1 MTNKG
6 NAVDTFNLVV
16 DTSSLPT
23 GWDASLDQDKI
34 SNLGVDD
41 NITLTDVLVV
51 KAPDDAAAESET
63 SIIVT
68 ISSDYNASVNSTYT
82 SRTTVL
88 QNYEPKISIV
98 GEDTMAAKAEE
109 QVNFTIKIANDGNGE
124 DDISLSLIGGNASWG
139 QLGDSA
145 FTLAA
150 GTNDTTTLRVTPPKD
165 TEAKNGYILVV
176 RATSE
181 DGVTTNSRNSFI
193 NVDQIF
199 EVSVQVSG
207 DSSKKGDPGD
217 ELTYSIT
224 VKNKGNGEDTVSL
237 ALEGDKSS
245 WASIV
250 DEVELTR
257 GETKTVNLT
266 VNIDDDATS
275 NDFIGIDREIKKYSD
290 LVFSLK
296 EQSGDSSEQKSLWDE
311 YHNKI
316 DIFHTRVQ
324 KKRIQS
330 SVRASKNRVEAVVT
344 DFEKTIDHVKYTLV
358 RKDLNAAKKSL
369 KKLQATINEA
379 QITGQK
385 DEGYSEWLEKQ
396 TGKYKEYDAS
406 INEIDLKIDI
416 EQHRKALEEAQ
427 PNIVKGI
434 NELNRNIEGHDFIE
448 EQLEEELDEEEDLW
462 DSNQEKED
470 VSHDEKNKEVKK
482 QKTSSLKLITEIIL
496 YTCLLYTSPSP
507 RDGLL
512 SRMPSSA

>member
-1 MTNKG
+1 MKNKKEK
-6 NAVDTFNLVV
+6 
-16 DTSSLPT
+16 
-23 GWDASLDQDKI
+23 ASIDIESIHQGLID
-34 SNLGVDD
+34 SYHVDD
-41 NITLTDVLVV
+41 NKMKKDINEIQDFQSV
-51 KAPDDAAAESET
+51 AESIEKLEN
-63 SIIVT
+63 II
-68 ISSDYNASVNSTYT
+68 
-82 SRTTVL
+82 
-88 QNYEPKISIV
+88 
-98 GEDTMAAKAEE
+98 
-109 QVNFTIKIANDGNGE
+109 
-124 DDISLSLIGGNASWG
+124 
-139 QLGDSA
+139 
-145 FTLAA
+145 
-150 GTNDTTTLRVTPPKD
+150 
-165 TEAKNGYILVV
+165 
-176 RATSE
+176 E
-181 DGVTTNSRNSFI
+181 DGK
-193 NVDQIF
+193 
-199 EVSVQVSG
+199 ELA
-207 DSSKKGDPGD
+207 KKDKNYD
-217 ELTYSIT
+217 EFLAG
-224 VKNKGNGEDTVSL
+224 VKSNLIEQKSQLFKLKLSNAESNVSL
-237 ALEGDKSS
+237 MLS
-245 WASIV
+245 
-250 DEVELTR
+250 
-257 GETKTVNLT
+257 
-266 VNIDDDATS
+266 NIDDDATS

-496 YTCLLYTSPSP
+496 YTGMVIGAIYFTSQNYIELRNLKSQLPIKERTLHLISGTMVGNQIEKNKLVDSQNAK
-507 RDGLL
+507 RAILL
-512 SRMPSSA
+512 SKLLSMIAPKSVSMNEIVYTATNNNTFSFQLKGEISNNNQSAVNIFNNFISELRKQTAIKRVIIRDQKLLSKSNLIFTIDLKS

>member
-1 MTNKG
+1 MKNKKEK
-6 NAVDTFNLVV
+6 
-16 DTSSLPT
+16 
-23 GWDASLDQDKI
+23 ASIDIESIHQGLID
-34 SNLGVDD
+34 NYHVDD
-41 NITLTDVLVV
+41 NKMKKDINEIQDFQSV
-51 KAPDDAAAESET
+51 AESIEKLEN
-63 SIIVT
+63 II
-68 ISSDYNASVNSTYT
+68 
-82 SRTTVL
+82 
-88 QNYEPKISIV
+88 
-98 GEDTMAAKAEE
+98 
-109 QVNFTIKIANDGNGE
+109 
-124 DDISLSLIGGNASWG
+124 
-139 QLGDSA
+139 
-145 FTLAA
+145 
-150 GTNDTTTLRVTPPKD
+150 
-165 TEAKNGYILVV
+165 
-176 RATSE
+176 E
-181 DGVTTNSRNSFI
+181 DGKELAKKDKNYDEFLAGVKSNLIEQKSQLFKLKLSNAES
-193 NVDQIF
+193 NV
-199 EVSVQVSG
+199 
-207 DSSKKGDPGD
+207 SSM
-217 ELTYSIT
+217 LS
-224 VKNKGNGEDTVSL
+224 
-237 ALEGDKSS
+237 
-245 WASIV
+245 
-250 DEVELTR
+250 
-257 GETKTVNLT
+257 
-266 VNIDDDATS
+266 NIDDDATS

-316 DIFHTRVQ
+316 DIFHTRAQ

-496 YTCLLYTSPSP
+496 YTGMVIGAIYFTSQNYIELRNLKSQLPIKERTLHLISGTMVGNQIEKNKLVDSQNAK
-507 RDGLL
+507 RAILL
-512 SRMPSSA
+512 SKLLSMIAPKSVSMNEIVYTTTSNNTFSFQLKGEISNNNQSAVNIFNNFISELRKQTAIKRVIIRDQKLLSKSNLIFTIDLKS

>member
-1 MTNKG
+1 MKNKKEK
-6 NAVDTFNLVV
+6 
-16 DTSSLPT
+16 
-23 GWDASLDQDKI
+23 ASIDIESIHQGLID
-34 SNLGVDD
+34 NYHVDD
-41 NITLTDVLVV
+41 NKMKKDINEIQDFQSV
-51 KAPDDAAAESET
+51 AESIEKLEN
-63 SIIVT
+63 II
-68 ISSDYNASVNSTYT
+68 
-82 SRTTVL
+82 
-88 QNYEPKISIV
+88 
-98 GEDTMAAKAEE
+98 
-109 QVNFTIKIANDGNGE
+109 
-124 DDISLSLIGGNASWG
+124 
-139 QLGDSA
+139 
-145 FTLAA
+145 
-150 GTNDTTTLRVTPPKD
+150 
-165 TEAKNGYILVV
+165 
-176 RATSE
+176 E
-181 DGVTTNSRNSFI
+181 DGK
-193 NVDQIF
+193 
-199 EVSVQVSG
+199 ELA
-207 DSSKKGDPGD
+207 KKDKNYD
-217 ELTYSIT
+217 EFLAG
-224 VKNKGNGEDTVSL
+224 VKSNLIEQKSQLFKLKLSNAESNVSL
-237 ALEGDKSS
+237 MLS
-245 WASIV
+245 
-250 DEVELTR
+250 
-257 GETKTVNLT
+257 
-266 VNIDDDATS
+266 NIDDDATS

-316 DIFHTRVQ
+316 DIFHTRAQ

-496 YTCLLYTSPSP
+496 YTGMVIGAIYFTSQNYIELRNLKSQLPIKERTLHLISGTMVGNQIEKNKLVDSQNAK
-507 RDGLL
+507 RAIQLSKLL
-512 SRMPSSA
+512 SMIAPKSVSMNEIVYTATGNNTFSFQLKGEISNNNQSAVNIFNNFISELRKQTAIKRVIIRDQKLLSKSNLIFTIDLKS

>member
-1 MTNKG
+1 MKNKKEK
-6 NAVDTFNLVV
+6 
-16 DTSSLPT
+16 
-23 GWDASLDQDKI
+23 ASIDIESIHQGLID
-34 SNLGVDD
+34 NYHVDD
-41 NITLTDVLVV
+41 NKMKKDINEIQDFQSV
-51 KAPDDAAAESET
+51 AESIEKLEN
-63 SIIVT
+63 II
-68 ISSDYNASVNSTYT
+68 
-82 SRTTVL
+82 
-88 QNYEPKISIV
+88 
-98 GEDTMAAKAEE
+98 
-109 QVNFTIKIANDGNGE
+109 
-124 DDISLSLIGGNASWG
+124 
-139 QLGDSA
+139 
-145 FTLAA
+145 
-150 GTNDTTTLRVTPPKD
+150 
-165 TEAKNGYILVV
+165 
-176 RATSE
+176 E
-181 DGVTTNSRNSFI
+181 DGKELAKKDKNYDEFLAGVKSNLIEQKSQLFKLKLSNAES
-193 NVDQIF
+193 NV
-199 EVSVQVSG
+199 
-207 DSSKKGDPGD
+207 SSM
-217 ELTYSIT
+217 LS
-224 VKNKGNGEDTVSL
+224 
-237 ALEGDKSS
+237 
-245 WASIV
+245 
-250 DEVELTR
+250 
-257 GETKTVNLT
+257 
-266 VNIDDDATS
+266 NIDDDATS

-369 KKLQATINEA
+369 KKLQATIDEA

-406 INEIDLKIDI
+406 INDIDLKIDI
-416 EQHRKALEEAQ
+416 EKHRKALEEAQ
-427 PNIVKGI
+427 PDIVKGI

-496 YTCLLYTSPSP
+496 YTGMVIGAIYFTSQNYIELRNLKSQLPIKERRLHLISGTMVGNQIEKNKLVDSQNAK
-507 RDGLL
+507 RAILL
-512 SRMPSSA
+512 SKLLSMIAPKSVSMNEIVYTTTSNNTFSFQLKGEISDNNQSAVNIFNNFISELRKQTAIKRVIIRDQKLLSKSNLIFTIDLKS

>member
-1 MTNKG
+1 MKNKKEK
-6 NAVDTFNLVV
+6 
-16 DTSSLPT
+16 
-23 GWDASLDQDKI
+23 ASIDIESIHQGLID
-34 SNLGVDD
+34 NYHVDD
-41 NITLTDVLVV
+41 NKMKKDINEIQDFQSV
-51 KAPDDAAAESET
+51 AESIEKLEN
-63 SIIVT
+63 IIE
-68 ISSDYNASVNSTYT
+68 DGKELAKKDKNYDEFLASVKSNLIEQKSQLFKLKL
-82 SRTTVL
+82 S
-88 QNYEPKISIV
+88 N
-98 GEDTMAAKAEE
+98 AES
-109 QVNFTIKIANDGNGE
+109 N
-124 DDISLSLIGGNASWG
+124 
-139 QLGDSA
+139 
-145 FTLAA
+145 
-150 GTNDTTTLRVTPPKD
+150 
-165 TEAKNGYILVV
+165 
-176 RATSE
+176 
-181 DGVTTNSRNSFI
+181 
-193 NVDQIF
+193 
-199 EVSVQVSG
+199 
-207 DSSKKGDPGD
+207 
-217 ELTYSIT
+217 
-224 VKNKGNGEDTVSL
+224 VSL
-237 ALEGDKSS
+237 MLS
-245 WASIV
+245 
-250 DEVELTR
+250 
-257 GETKTVNLT
+257 
-266 VNIDDDATS
+266 NIDDDATS

-316 DIFHTRVQ
+316 DIFHTRAQ

-496 YTCLLYTSPSP
+496 YTGMVIGAIYFTSQNYIELRNLKSQLPIKERTLHLISGTMVGNQIEKNKLVDSQNAK
-507 RDGLL
+507 RAIQLSKLL
-512 SRMPSSA
+512 SMIAPKSVSMNEIVYTATGNNTFSFQLKGEISNNNQSAVNIFNNFISELRKQTAIKRVIIRDQKLLSKSNLIFTIDLKS

>member
-1 MTNKG
+1 MKNKKEK
-6 NAVDTFNLVV
+6 
-16 DTSSLPT
+16 
-23 GWDASLDQDKI
+23 ASIDIESIHQGLID
-34 SNLGVDD
+34 SYHVDD
-41 NITLTDVLVV
+41 NKMKKDMNEIQDFQSV
-51 KAPDDAAAESET
+51 AESIEKLEN
-63 SIIVT
+63 II
-68 ISSDYNASVNSTYT
+68 
-82 SRTTVL
+82 
-88 QNYEPKISIV
+88 
-98 GEDTMAAKAEE
+98 
-109 QVNFTIKIANDGNGE
+109 
-124 DDISLSLIGGNASWG
+124 
-139 QLGDSA
+139 
-145 FTLAA
+145 
-150 GTNDTTTLRVTPPKD
+150 
-165 TEAKNGYILVV
+165 
-176 RATSE
+176 E
-181 DGVTTNSRNSFI
+181 DGKELAKKDKNYDEFLAGVKSNLIEQKSQLFKLKLSNAESNVSSMLSNI
-193 NVDQIF
+193 N
-199 EVSVQVSG
+199 
-207 DSSKKGDPGD
+207 
-217 ELTYSIT
+217 
-224 VKNKGNGEDTVSL
+224 
-237 ALEGDKSS
+237 
-245 WASIV
+245 
-250 DEVELTR
+250 
-257 GETKTVNLT
+257 
-266 VNIDDDATS
+266 DDATS

-316 DIFHTRVQ
+316 DIFHTRAQ

-396 TGKYKEYDAS
+396 IGKYKEYDAS

-482 QKTSSLKLITEIIL
+482 QKTSLLKLIAEIIL
-496 YTCLLYTSPSP
+496 YTGMIIGAIYFTSQNYIELRNLKSQLPIKERTLHLISGTMVGNQIEKNKLVDTQNAK
-507 RDGLL
+507 RAILL
-512 SRMPSSA
+512 SKLLSMIAPKSVSMNEIVYTATSNNTFSFQLKGEISDNNQSAVNIFNNFISELRKQAAIKRVIIRDQKLLSKSNLIFTIDLKS

>member
-1 MTNKG
+1 MKNK
-6 NAVDTFNLVV
+6 TEK
-16 DTSSLPT
+16 
-23 GWDASLDQDKI
+23 ASIDI
-34 SNLGVDD
+34 ESNHQGLIDNYHVDD
-41 NITLTDVLVV
+41 NKMKKDINEIQDFQSV
-51 KAPDDAAAESET
+51 AESIEKLEN
-63 SIIVT
+63 II
-68 ISSDYNASVNSTYT
+68 
-82 SRTTVL
+82 
-88 QNYEPKISIV
+88 
-98 GEDTMAAKAEE
+98 
-109 QVNFTIKIANDGNGE
+109 
-124 DDISLSLIGGNASWG
+124 
-139 QLGDSA
+139 
-145 FTLAA
+145 
-150 GTNDTTTLRVTPPKD
+150 
-165 TEAKNGYILVV
+165 
-176 RATSE
+176 E
-181 DGVTTNSRNSFI
+181 DGKELAKKDKNYDEFLAGVKSNLIEQKSQLFKLKLSNAES
-193 NVDQIF
+193 NV
-199 EVSVQVSG
+199 
-207 DSSKKGDPGD
+207 SSM
-217 ELTYSIT
+217 LS
-224 VKNKGNGEDTVSL
+224 
-237 ALEGDKSS
+237 
-245 WASIV
+245 
-250 DEVELTR
+250 
-257 GETKTVNLT
+257 
-266 VNIDDDATS
+266 NIDDDATS

-427 PNIVKGI
+427 PDIVKGI

-496 YTCLLYTSPSP
+496 YTGMVIGAIYFTSQNYIELRNLKSQLPIKERTLHLISGTMVGNQIEKNKLVDSQNAK
-507 RDGLL
+507 RAIQLSKLL
-512 SRMPSSA
+512 SMIAPKSVSMNEIVYTATGNNTFSFQLKGEISNNNQSAVNIFNNFISELRKQTAIKRVIIRDQKLLSKSNLIFTIDLKS

>member
-1 MTNKG
+1 MKNKKEK
-6 NAVDTFNLVV
+6 
-16 DTSSLPT
+16 
-23 GWDASLDQDKI
+23 ASIDIESIHQGLID
-34 SNLGVDD
+34 SYHVDD
-41 NITLTDVLVV
+41 NKMKKDINEIQDFQSVTESIEKLENIIEDGKELAKKDKNYDEFLAGV
-51 KAPDDAAAESET
+51 KSNLIEQKSQLFKLKLSNAES
-63 SIIVT
+63 
-68 ISSDYNASVNSTYT
+68 N
-82 SRTTVL
+82 
-88 QNYEPKISIV
+88 
-98 GEDTMAAKAEE
+98 
-109 QVNFTIKIANDGNGE
+109 
-124 DDISLSLIGGNASWG
+124 
-139 QLGDSA
+139 
-145 FTLAA
+145 
-150 GTNDTTTLRVTPPKD
+150 
-165 TEAKNGYILVV
+165 
-176 RATSE
+176 
-181 DGVTTNSRNSFI
+181 
-193 NVDQIF
+193 
-199 EVSVQVSG
+199 
-207 DSSKKGDPGD
+207 
-217 ELTYSIT
+217 
-224 VKNKGNGEDTVSL
+224 VSL
-237 ALEGDKSS
+237 MLS
-245 WASIV
+245 
-250 DEVELTR
+250 
-257 GETKTVNLT
+257 
-266 VNIDDDATS
+266 NIDDDATS

-369 KKLQATINEA
+369 KKLQATIDEA

-406 INEIDLKIDI
+406 INDIDLKIDI
-416 EQHRKALEEAQ
+416 EKHRKALEEAQ
-427 PNIVKGI
+427 PDIVKGI

-496 YTCLLYTSPSP
+496 YTGMVIGAIYFTSQNYIELRNLKSQLPIKERRLHLISGTMVGNQIEKNKLVDSQNAK
-507 RDGLL
+507 RAILL
-512 SRMPSSA
+512 SKLLSMIAPKSVSMNEIVYTATNNNTFSFQLKGEISDNNQSAVNIFNNFISELRKQTAIKRVIIRDQKLLSKSNLIFTIDLKS

>member
-1 MTNKG
+1 MKNKKEK
-6 NAVDTFNLVV
+6 
-16 DTSSLPT
+16 
-23 GWDASLDQDKI
+23 ASIDIESIHQGLID
-34 SNLGVDD
+34 NYHVDD
-41 NITLTDVLVV
+41 NKMKKDINEIQDFQSV
-51 KAPDDAAAESET
+51 AESIEKLEN
-63 SIIVT
+63 II
-68 ISSDYNASVNSTYT
+68 
-82 SRTTVL
+82 
-88 QNYEPKISIV
+88 
-98 GEDTMAAKAEE
+98 
-109 QVNFTIKIANDGNGE
+109 
-124 DDISLSLIGGNASWG
+124 
-139 QLGDSA
+139 
-145 FTLAA
+145 
-150 GTNDTTTLRVTPPKD
+150 
-165 TEAKNGYILVV
+165 
-176 RATSE
+176 E
-181 DGVTTNSRNSFI
+181 DGK
-193 NVDQIF
+193 
-199 EVSVQVSG
+199 ELA
-207 DSSKKGDPGD
+207 KKDKNYD
-217 ELTYSIT
+217 EFLAG
-224 VKNKGNGEDTVSL
+224 VKSNLIEQKSQLFKLKLSNAESNVSL
-237 ALEGDKSS
+237 MLS
-245 WASIV
+245 
-250 DEVELTR
+250 
-257 GETKTVNLT
+257 
-266 VNIDDDATS
+266 NIDDDATS

-496 YTCLLYTSPSP
+496 YTGMVIGAIYFTSQNYIELRNLKSQLPIKERTLHLISGTMVGNQIEKNKLVDSQNAK
-507 RDGLL
+507 RAILL
-512 SRMPSSA
+512 SKLLSMIAPKSVSMNEIVYTATNNNTFSFQLKGEISNNNQSAVNIFNNFISELRKQTAIKRVIIRDQKLLSKSNLIFTIDLKS

>member
-1 MTNKG
+1 MKNKKEK
-6 NAVDTFNLVV
+6 
-16 DTSSLPT
+16 
-23 GWDASLDQDKI
+23 ASIDIESIHQGLID
-34 SNLGVDD
+34 SYHVDD
-41 NITLTDVLVV
+41 NKMKKDINEIQDFQSVTESIEKLENIIEDGKELAKKDKNYDEFLAGV
-51 KAPDDAAAESET
+51 KSNLIEQKSQLFKLKLSNAES
-63 SIIVT
+63 
-68 ISSDYNASVNSTYT
+68 N
-82 SRTTVL
+82 
-88 QNYEPKISIV
+88 
-98 GEDTMAAKAEE
+98 
-109 QVNFTIKIANDGNGE
+109 
-124 DDISLSLIGGNASWG
+124 
-139 QLGDSA
+139 
-145 FTLAA
+145 
-150 GTNDTTTLRVTPPKD
+150 
-165 TEAKNGYILVV
+165 
-176 RATSE
+176 
-181 DGVTTNSRNSFI
+181 
-193 NVDQIF
+193 
-199 EVSVQVSG
+199 
-207 DSSKKGDPGD
+207 
-217 ELTYSIT
+217 
-224 VKNKGNGEDTVSL
+224 VSL
-237 ALEGDKSS
+237 MLS
-245 WASIV
+245 
-250 DEVELTR
+250 
-257 GETKTVNLT
+257 
-266 VNIDDDATS
+266 NIDDDATS

-496 YTCLLYTSPSP
+496 YTGMVIGAIYFTSQNYIELRNLKSQLPIKERRLHLISGTMVGNQIEKNKLVDSQNAK
-507 RDGLL
+507 RAILL
-512 SRMPSSA
+512 SKLLSMIAPKSVSMNEIVYTTTSNNTFSFQLKGEISDNNQSAVNIFNNFISELRKQTAIKRVIIRDQKLLSKSNLIFTIDLKS

>member
-1 MTNKG
+1 MKNKKEK
-6 NAVDTFNLVV
+6 
-16 DTSSLPT
+16 
-23 GWDASLDQDKI
+23 ASIDIESIHQGLID
-34 SNLGVDD
+34 SYHVDD
-41 NITLTDVLVV
+41 NKMKKDMNEIQDFQSVTESIEKLENIIEDGKELAKKDKNYDEFLAGV
-51 KAPDDAAAESET
+51 KSNLIEQKSQLFKLKLSNAESN
-63 SIIVT
+63 V
-68 ISSDYNASVNSTYT
+68 SS
-82 SRTTVL
+82 
-88 QNYEPKISIV
+88 
-98 GEDTMAAKAEE
+98 M
-109 QVNFTIKIANDGNGE
+109 
-124 DDISLSLIGGNASWG
+124 LS
-139 QLGDSA
+139 
-145 FTLAA
+145 
-150 GTNDTTTLRVTPPKD
+150 
-165 TEAKNGYILVV
+165 
-176 RATSE
+176 
-181 DGVTTNSRNSFI
+181 
-193 NVDQIF
+193 
-199 EVSVQVSG
+199 
-207 DSSKKGDPGD
+207 
-217 ELTYSIT
+217 
-224 VKNKGNGEDTVSL
+224 
-237 ALEGDKSS
+237 
-245 WASIV
+245 
-250 DEVELTR
+250 
-257 GETKTVNLT
+257 
-266 VNIDDDATS
+266 NIDDDATS

-496 YTCLLYTSPSP
+496 YTGMVIGAIYFTSQNYIELRNLKSQLPIKERTLHLISGTMVGNQIEKNKLVDSQNAK
-507 RDGLL
+507 RAILL
-512 SRMPSSA
+512 SKLLSMIAPKSVSMNEIVYTTTSNNTFSFQLKGEISDNNQSAVNIFNNFISELRKQTAIKRVIIRDQKLLSKSNLIFTIDLKS

>member
-1 MTNKG
+1 MKNKKEK
-6 NAVDTFNLVV
+6 
-16 DTSSLPT
+16 
-23 GWDASLDQDKI
+23 ASIDIESIHQGLID
-34 SNLGVDD
+34 SYHVDD
-41 NITLTDVLVV
+41 NKMKKDINEIQDFQSV
-51 KAPDDAAAESET
+51 AESIEKLEN
-63 SIIVT
+63 II
-68 ISSDYNASVNSTYT
+68 
-82 SRTTVL
+82 
-88 QNYEPKISIV
+88 
-98 GEDTMAAKAEE
+98 
-109 QVNFTIKIANDGNGE
+109 
-124 DDISLSLIGGNASWG
+124 
-139 QLGDSA
+139 
-145 FTLAA
+145 
-150 GTNDTTTLRVTPPKD
+150 
-165 TEAKNGYILVV
+165 
-176 RATSE
+176 E
-181 DGVTTNSRNSFI
+181 DGK
-193 NVDQIF
+193 
-199 EVSVQVSG
+199 ELA
-207 DSSKKGDPGD
+207 KKDKNYD
-217 ELTYSIT
+217 EFLAG
-224 VKNKGNGEDTVSL
+224 VKSNLIEQKSQLFKLKLSNAESNVSL
-237 ALEGDKSS
+237 MLS
-245 WASIV
+245 
-250 DEVELTR
+250 
-257 GETKTVNLT
+257 
-266 VNIDDDATS
+266 NIDDDATS

-316 DIFHTRVQ
+316 DIFHTRAQ

-496 YTCLLYTSPSP
+496 YTGMVIGAIYFTSQNYIELRNLKSQLPIKERTLHLISGTMVGNQIEKNKLVDSQNAK
-507 RDGLL
+507 RAILL
-512 SRMPSSA
+512 SKLLSMIAPKSVSMNEIVYTATGNNTFSFQLKGEISNNNQSAVNIFNNFISELRKQTAIKRVIIRDQKLLSKSNLIFTIDLKS

>member
-1 MTNKG
+1 MKNKKEK
-6 NAVDTFNLVV
+6 
-16 DTSSLPT
+16 
-23 GWDASLDQDKI
+23 ASIDIESIHQGLID
-34 SNLGVDD
+34 NYHVDD
-41 NITLTDVLVV
+41 NKMKKDINEIQDFQSV
-51 KAPDDAAAESET
+51 AESIEKLEN
-63 SIIVT
+63 II
-68 ISSDYNASVNSTYT
+68 
-82 SRTTVL
+82 
-88 QNYEPKISIV
+88 
-98 GEDTMAAKAEE
+98 
-109 QVNFTIKIANDGNGE
+109 
-124 DDISLSLIGGNASWG
+124 
-139 QLGDSA
+139 
-145 FTLAA
+145 
-150 GTNDTTTLRVTPPKD
+150 
-165 TEAKNGYILVV
+165 
-176 RATSE
+176 E
-181 DGVTTNSRNSFI
+181 DGK
-193 NVDQIF
+193 
-199 EVSVQVSG
+199 ELA
-207 DSSKKGDPGD
+207 KKDKNYD
-217 ELTYSIT
+217 EFLAG
-224 VKNKGNGEDTVSL
+224 VKSNLIEQKSQLFKLKLSNAESNVSL
-237 ALEGDKSS
+237 MLS
-245 WASIV
+245 
-250 DEVELTR
+250 
-257 GETKTVNLT
+257 
-266 VNIDDDATS
+266 NIDDDATS

-316 DIFHTRVQ
+316 DIFHTRAQ

-496 YTCLLYTSPSP
+496 YTGMVIGAIYFTSQNYIELRNLKSQLPIKERALHLISGTMVGNQIEKNKLVDSQNAK
-507 RDGLL
+507 RAILL
-512 SRMPSSA
+512 SKLLSMIAPKSVSMNEIVYTTTSNNTFSFQLKGEISDNNQSAVNIFNNFISELRKQTAIKRVIIRDQKLLSKSNLIFTIDLKS